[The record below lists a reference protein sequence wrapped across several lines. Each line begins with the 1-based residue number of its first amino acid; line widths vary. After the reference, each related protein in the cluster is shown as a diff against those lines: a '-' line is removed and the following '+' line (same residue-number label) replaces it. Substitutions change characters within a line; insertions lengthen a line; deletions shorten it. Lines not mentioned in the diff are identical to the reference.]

1 MTLRCSTSPVADR
14 EPRGS
19 SIRLVREA
27 CLSERLLISALG
39 QRQRSA
45 TKPRKSS
52 RQPHESHAHR
62 GSRPCAALCLQG
74 LAAPG
79 GAAAATHAGSRR
91 RALNATA
98 NSATARTFSS
108 NRTQDSGPC
117 QSDADCCNFN
127 VCLPVSAGPLSRSLG
142 WMRSQFRLVRR
153 DRKHP
158 IRATALAALSLALCA
173 CGGPTE
179 SNQLA
184 SGGAE
189 GGMAGGGASG
199 AASAAGKGGGPE
211 VSGAGGVGAGAQD
224 GGGGTLMRSRI
235 ALGAD
240 FGCAISSSGSVACW
254 GTPTGNLGQTTPP
267 QGPFTSLAASPSI
280 TCGLTA
286 TSLVACW
293 GDTSGAGA
301 DQIPTGLTGR
311 FISVGAGGQC
321 VVNDASQI
329 VCWGRSGAID
339 GQPPT
344 ELFLQVGVGRNFACA
359 LTAVGAI
366 VCWGAN
372 ADGKATPPAGKF
384 IQLAIGQYHSCG
396 LRDDGAAVCWGL
408 GGPSMPTDGGVGAT
422 GSNPEPWGQSA
433 PPAGKKFKRLAVG
446 FLHSCG
452 ILVSGDIECWG
463 AGAKAGECKTFATCG
478 QGVRQNGP
486 FVDLA
491 LGASNSCGVLESGGI
506 RCWGSNSGGRSTP
519 PADFQ

>member
-1 MTLRCSTSPVADR
+1 
-14 EPRGS
+14 
-19 SIRLVREA
+19 
-27 CLSERLLISALG
+27 
-39 QRQRSA
+39 
-45 TKPRKSS
+45 
-52 RQPHESHAHR
+52 
-62 GSRPCAALCLQG
+62 
-74 LAAPG
+74 
-79 GAAAATHAGSRR
+79 
-91 RALNATA
+91 
-98 NSATARTFSS
+98 
-108 NRTQDSGPC
+108 
-117 QSDADCCNFN
+117 
-127 VCLPVSAGPLSRSLG
+127 
-142 WMRSQFRLVRR
+142 
-153 DRKHP
+153 
-158 IRATALAALSLALCA
+158 
-173 CGGPTE
+173 
-179 SNQLA
+179 
-184 SGGAE
+184 
-189 GGMAGGGASG
+189 
-199 AASAAGKGGGPE
+199 
-211 VSGAGGVGAGAQD
+211 
-224 GGGGTLMRSRI
+224 MRSRI

-267 QGPFTSLAASPSI
+267 QGPFTSLSASPSI

-286 TSLVACW
+286 KSLIACW
-293 GDTSGAGA
+293 GNTSGAGA

-311 FISVGAGGQC
+311 SISVGVGGQC

-329 VCWGRSGAID
+329 VCWGTGGAID

-359 LTAVGAI
+359 LTVVGAI

-372 ADGKATPPAGKF
+372 VDGIATPPAGKF
-384 IQLAIGQYHSCG
+384 IQLATGQYHSCG

-422 GSNPEPWGQSA
+422 GNNPEPWGQSA

-452 ILVSGDIECWG
+452 ILASGDIECWG
-463 AGAKAGECKTFATCG
+463 AGTKAGECKTFATCG